1 MSGENIYSPSYWLAR
16 IQFIRPVALIGRAS
30 DSKSEGWG
38 FESLLAC
45 INLFEDYVFKKQSSF
60 WLRLRAEVK
69 KVTWPTRREAMSGTA
84 VVVFVVL
91 VMALF
96 LGIVDAI
103 LSKIVQGLIKY
114 LGG

>member
-1 MSGENIYSPSYWLAR
+1 MASGGNVYSPSYGWR
-16 IQFIRPVALIGRAS
+16 GFRNRPVALIGRAS

-45 INLFEDYVFKKQSSF
+45 IITCMRVMFSKAIEFLT
-60 WLRLRAEVK
+60 EVRGEVR
-69 KVTWPTRREAMSGTA
+69 KVTWPTRREAMGGTA

-96 LGIVDAI
+96 LGVVDAI
-103 LSKIVQGLIKY
+103 LSKAVQGLINI
-114 LGG
+114 